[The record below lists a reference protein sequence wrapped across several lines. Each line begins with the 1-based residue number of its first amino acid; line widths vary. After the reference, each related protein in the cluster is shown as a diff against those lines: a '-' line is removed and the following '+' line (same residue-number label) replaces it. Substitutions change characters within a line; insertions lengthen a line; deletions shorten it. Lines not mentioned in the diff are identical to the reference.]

1 METDPPRRLQTD
13 DRRQKWQRPD
23 GKGKGHRPDKR
34 GRDDNQTW
42 SSKDDL
48 ASVRADSAFLLYM
61 ETRPDQ
67 DIASGPYQPFTNRF
81 FAIAQKWQSIKEAT
95 PTKLDLSLRSTL
107 LLAYMTEFHERLSH
121 ALEPNNK
128 ETCVKAGWLQE
139 TPNAPPCWTYA
150 KWDSEKK
157 VSTVNTSK
165 TPVTHASSTPWRAA

>member
-1 METDPPRRLQTD
+1 M
-13 DRRQKWQRPD
+13 
-23 GKGKGHRPDKR
+23 
-34 GRDDNQTW
+34 
-42 SSKDDL
+42 
-48 ASVRADSAFLLYM
+48 
-61 ETRPDQ
+61 
-67 DIASGPYQPFTNRF
+67 
-81 FAIAQKWQSIKEAT
+81 
-95 PTKLDLSLRSTL
+95 DLSLRSTL